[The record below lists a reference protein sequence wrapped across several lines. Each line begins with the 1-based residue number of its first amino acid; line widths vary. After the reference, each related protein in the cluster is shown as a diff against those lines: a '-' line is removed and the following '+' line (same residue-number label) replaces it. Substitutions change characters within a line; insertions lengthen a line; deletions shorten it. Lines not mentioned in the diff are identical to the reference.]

1 MTHVTC
7 GLTAM
12 NRDQLRS
19 RTQSS
24 MGYLYLFLFC
34 VTAFTELQT
43 EIPDFSRDV
52 GTSRVPFFDYRH
64 YTFKVLFPDYKLDHP
79 IMQMPTKNVRTTTI
93 SNLPE
98 TYQRSQINNETLY
111 SDICI
116 YTLRFFCKKV
126 YDRTFVDIFNNS
138 CPIFVIFRT
147 VITV

>member
-1 MTHVTC
+1 
-7 GLTAM
+7 M

-24 MGYLYLFLFC
+24 MGYLYHCLFC

-79 IMQMPTKNVRTTTI
+79 IMQMPTKNVRTITI

-98 TYQRSQINNETLY
+98 TYQHSQINSETRY
-111 SDICI
+111 DTRCYFNVRSKADISQLNLPHG
-116 YTLRFFCKKV
+116 T
-126 YDRTFVDIFNNS
+126 DN
-138 CPIFVIFRT
+138 
-147 VITV
+147 